1 MFHGNKKQHPWALA
15 WMFVSFF
22 LVMAIM
28 VPTARAWGWGMSG
41 IFLAMIC
48 AAAIAYL
55 IPLICKLFKEQL
67 IESGISLGDWG
78 KFMAGYPEP
87 IVIDSISSTPEDA
100 VASSTSLI
108 PYDRADTGEETD
120 VYDDEDQ
127 ESEEE
132 EYEPYNQRHCLN
144 LAKGLRPHPDE
155 MLSGRSSIFGVPGS
169 GKSNT
174 VAVICEELGV
184 KEVPC
189 LLADTEDEYASLV
202 DDARTWLP
210 RGYLAGS
217 PQVLLEATLPLRH
230 FIPVDQAHA
239 FAFGQAILDQG
250 FQIVLNLASYS
261 NAEEAALVMIEMIRG
276 MQAWEMAQSADE
288 RVSCMFILDEAAT
301 WLPQKVEESI
311 LSPET
316 LTLLQSTIFNDVVRK
331 GRKRGIGFILATQRI
346 AEVDKRALQSS
357 WRFLHQQTEDID
369 LRRYKSILP
378 SLEKETVLNFE
389 PGECIVVSP
398 TGAYHTSIRMRYSPH
413 GAPTPGL
420 ESITRRYGNTRAP
433 RRRLQ
438 TQDLTTFATLTHLS
452 VPHGHIQPQPEPPT
466 RILTETLS
474 APLKA
479 APAQDTPSSA
489 HRIAAQQRLSPL
501 MERALKAWEA
511 GEASSGRTLA
521 AVLGIKPNAAYDLL
535 AKLESMGLIEWRK
548 GKSS

>member
-1 MFHGNKKQHPWALA
+1 MFHGNKEQNPWVLA

-22 LVMAIM
+22 LVMAII

-41 IFLAMIC
+41 IFLAMLC

-55 IPLICKLFKEQL
+55 IPFICKLFKEQL
-67 IESGISLGDWG
+67 TKSGISLGDWG

-87 IVIDSISSTPEDA
+87 IVIDSFSSAPEEA

-108 PYDRADTGEETD
+108 PYDRADTA

-127 ESEEE
+127 ESEDEE
-132 EYEPYNQRHCLN
+132 VERYQQRHCLN
-144 LAKGLRPHPDE
+144 LAKDLRPHPDE

-217 PQVLLEATLPLRH
+217 PHVLLEATQPLSH

-261 NAEEAALVMIEMIRG
+261 HAEEAALVMIEMIRG
-276 MQAWEMAQSADE
+276 MQAWEMAQPVEE

-316 LTLLQSTIFNDVVRK
+316 LTILQSTIFNDIVRK

-369 LRRYKSILP
+369 LRRYKSILS

-398 TGAYHTSIRMRYSPH
+398 TGTNHTHIRMRYSPH

-420 ESITRRYGNTRAP
+420 ESITRRYGNAHAP

-438 TQDLTTFATLTHLS
+438 TQDLTTFATLSHLS
-452 VPHGHIQPQPEPPT
+452 VPHGHVQTQPESPMQVH
-466 RILTETLS
+466 TETLM
-474 APLKA
+474 AQLKA
-479 APAQDTPSSA
+479 APRQDTPPSA
-489 HRIAAQQRLSPL
+489 HRITAQQRLSPL
-501 MERALKAWEA
+501 LERALKAWEA

-548 GKSS
+548 GKSV